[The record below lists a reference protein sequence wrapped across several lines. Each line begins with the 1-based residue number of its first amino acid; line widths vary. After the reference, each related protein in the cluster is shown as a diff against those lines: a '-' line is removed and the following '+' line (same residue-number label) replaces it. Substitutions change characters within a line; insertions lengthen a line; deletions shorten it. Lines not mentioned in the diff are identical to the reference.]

1 MIRSLTIKNYALISS
16 LDMRFH
22 NGFSVITG
30 ETGAG
35 KSILLGAISLL
46 LGQRAETRMIK
57 TGESRCIIE
66 AEFDLTGYG
75 MEAFFEHYELD
86 FDGHSCIIRRE
97 LTATGKSRA
106 FINDTPAQV
115 AQLRELGDQLIDIHS
130 QHQNLLLANADF
142 QLSVLDI
149 IARDE
154 EQKTAYK
161 QAFDHFQET
170 CSELKEAEIRLS
182 RIRDDEEFIR
192 FQLQQL
198 DELRLEAGQQ
208 EELEQEAQLLEHAE
222 EIRTALWTA
231 SNLMHGDD
239 QMSMGVIASLREAQH
254 QLNGVASL
262 LPSADELSTRIN
274 SCLIELKDIV
284 SELDNQADVIDVD
297 PTRLEKVNEWL
308 SAFYAAL
315 KKHHAADEAELI
327 NIAAQYR
334 EQLEQIDNSDDHLRQ
349 LQHQRQQAYDAVMTQ
364 ALVLS
369 KLRQKAA
376 KEIESQ
382 LRERLAPLG
391 IPHVR
396 FSVEIAQRQEPTA
409 TGIDQVDFLFS
420 ANKNT
425 PLQRIADVASG
436 GEIARVMLS
445 IKALISSAV
454 QLPTIIFDEIDTG
467 VSGQIAERMALMMKE
482 MGDGGRQVISIT
494 HLPQIA
500 AIGTH
505 HYRVYKQDD
514 ADGTTSHIEE
524 LDSEQ
529 RVNELAHMLSGAALT
544 EAAIQNARALL
555 QNNSLHQTKE

>member
-1 MIRSLTIKNYALISS
+1 MIRSLSIQNYALIAA
-16 LDMRFH
+16 LDIRFH
-22 NGFSVITG
+22 SGFSVITG

-35 KSILLGAISLL
+35 KSILLGAIGLL

-57 TGESRCIIE
+57 AGASRCVIE

-75 MEAFFEHYELD
+75 MEPFFERHELD
-86 FDGHSCIIRRE
+86 FDGHACIIRRE

-115 AQLRELGDQLIDIHS
+115 SQLRELGDQLIDIHS
-130 QHQNLLLANADF
+130 QHQNLLLANEDF

-149 IARDE
+149 IAHNDSER
-154 EQKTAYK
+154 TAYAK
-161 QAFDHFQET
+161 AFDNYQQV
-170 CSELKEAEIRLS
+170 CRQLKEAEQQIA
-182 RIRDDEEFIR
+182 RIHDDEDFIR

-198 DELRLEAGQQ
+198 QELDLEEGRQ

-222 EIRTALWTA
+222 DIHSALWSA
-231 SNLMHGDD
+231 SNLMQGDD
-239 QMSMGVIASLREAQH
+239 RTSMGVVSALHEAQR
-254 QLNGVASL
+254 QLDSIASL
-262 LPSADELSTRIN
+262 LPSAEELSARLD
-274 SCLIELKDIV
+274 SCIIELKDIQ
-284 SELDNQADVIDVD
+284 SELDSEVD
-297 PTRLEKVNEWL
+297 CVDDDPDRLEKINEWL

-315 KKHHAADEAELI
+315 KKHHVSDEAALMDLER
-327 NIAAQYR
+327 QYG
-334 EQLEQIDNSDDHLRQ
+334 EQLEQIDNSDDQ
-349 LQHQRQQAYDAVMTQ
+349 LQQLQQQRKQAYDTVMTHARKLSKQRQQAA
-364 ALVLS
+364 
-369 KLRQKAA
+369 RQV
-376 KEIESQ
+376 ESQ

-391 IPHVR
+391 IPNVQ
-396 FSVEIAQRQEPTA
+396 FSVEVSQRKEPTA
-409 TGIDQVDFLFS
+409 NGLDQVNFLFS
-420 ANKNT
+420 ANKNS

-445 IKALISSAV
+445 LKAMISGAV

-467 VSGQIAERMALMMKE
+467 VSGQIAERMALMMRE

-500 AIGTH
+500 AIGQH

-514 ADGTTSHIEE
+514 AEGTTSHIEE
-524 LDSEQ
+524 LDTEQ

-555 QNNSLHQTKE
+555 QTPTKL